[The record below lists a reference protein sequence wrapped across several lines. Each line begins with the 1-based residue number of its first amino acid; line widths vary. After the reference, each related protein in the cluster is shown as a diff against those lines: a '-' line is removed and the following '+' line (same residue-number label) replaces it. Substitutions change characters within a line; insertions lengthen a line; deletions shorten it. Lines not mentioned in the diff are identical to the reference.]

1 MNNLI
6 TMLIAGLWHGAS
18 WMFVI
23 WGAMHGIGLII
34 HKLNKP
40 WLDKLPKNILFTF
53 LSWLLTFSFVTFLW
67 IFFRG
72 SDMTVCINL
81 IKHIVTDFD
90 IAYAIPFFYARK
102 TWCILLILIF
112 ALHSIRPAF
121 YDKMKVWFIKS
132 PWIVKVIVFLIV
144 IQLVLQFST
153 GEVQPFIY
161 FQF

>member
-1 MNNLI
+1 
-6 TMLIAGLWHGAS
+6 MLIAGLWHGAS

-23 WGAMHGIGLII
+23 WGAMHGVGLII

-40 WLDKLPKNILFTF
+40 WLDKLPKNILVTF
-53 LSWLLTFSFVTFLW
+53 LSWMLTFLFVSFLW

-72 SDMTVCINL
+72 SNMTVCIDM
-81 IKHIVTDFD
+81 ITHIVTDFD

-102 TWCILLILIF
+102 TWCFLLILIF

-132 PWIVKVIVFLIV
+132 PWIVKMIVFLVV